1 MKKAY
6 SWIFILVLL
15 LSVGCSP
22 FASGEKDEVK
32 QAATDVEGMLREGPG
47 KYGGDK
53 YDESKVK
60 AELERFPDN
69 LSADEAYN
77 RLIALLAEDYKP
89 LVKQLD
95 ELNPEFQLSK
105 TPGKKNTKEDAQ
117 AEDEGKPR
125 RLNVEILMDASGS
138 MAGRVS
144 GGVKMDLAKK
154 AIRNF
159 VSQLPEDA
167 RVALRVYGHKGS
179 NQQKDKALSCK
190 STEVVYPL
198 GAYDESSFQDSLNQF
213 RPTGWTP
220 LAAAMEQA
228 KNDLRGNTGENV
240 ENIIYVVSDG
250 IETCGGDPVKA
261 AKELHRSEIQAIVNI
276 IGFDV
281 DDAGQRALKNVAEAG
296 GGTYQTAS
304 SGTELNQAFQNNIDE
319 LLSEIHNEIDWGLW
333 DTHNRLDFGL
343 YKKGVIE
350 KLAELTM
357 LWNSGFPAAASREN
371 DRLKAA
377 MVELKEM
384 GKLQSGIAE
393 LNGALAKKIDHRYQ
407 SIKKYYTE
415 RNKEISKKLDEL
427 EEKIDREISEKHRE
441 GTK

>member
-1 MKKAY
+1 
-6 SWIFILVLL
+6 
-15 LSVGCSP
+15 
-22 FASGEKDEVK
+22 
-32 QAATDVEGMLREGPG
+32 
-47 KYGGDK
+47 
-53 YDESKVK
+53 
-60 AELERFPDN
+60 
-69 LSADEAYN
+69 
-77 RLIALLAEDYKP
+77 
-89 LVKQLD
+89 
-95 ELNPEFQLSK
+95 
-105 TPGKKNTKEDAQ
+105 Q
-117 AEDEGKPR
+117 AENEEKPR
-125 RLNVEILMDASGS
+125 RLNVEILLDASGS

-144 GGVKMDLAKK
+144 GGVKMDLARK

-281 DDAGQRALKNVAEAG
+281 DDAGQRALKKVAEAG
-296 GGTYQTAS
+296 GGTYQTAR